1 MNPTVLGKSAEE
13 IVALMDAPATGDV
26 RASHGEK
33 LTNRLPQY
41 LVLPSAIPQPK
52 LLTDCKV
59 KVIDLGSAFFSDH
72 QPSTMKMRCPLPFRA
87 PEAVI
92 TSQWNKEADIWSL
105 GCTVRTCIV

>member
-1 MNPTVLGKSAEE
+1 M
-13 IVALMDAPATGDV
+13 ALMDAPATADV
-26 RASHGEK
+26 RASPGER
-33 LTNRLPQY
+33 LTNHLPRY

-72 QPSTMKMRCPLPFRA
+72 HPRTTKMRCPLPFRA

-92 TSQWNKEADIWSL
+92 TNQWGKEADIWSL
-105 GCTVRTCIV
+105 GCTVRTCNV